1 MRSTSSPTRRKP
13 CSGPTETPYELV
25 MVSLG
30 LANYDGLRLCSQ
42 LRSVERTRHT
52 PILMLS
58 DIEDR
63 ARVLRGLD
71 LGVND
76 YLVRPIDSNE
86 IIARVRTQVRRKR
99 YADSLRSNVQAAMEM
114 AVVDPLTGLN
124 NRRYLQT
131 HVVGLMEQSA
141 QKGRPLSAMVLDI
154 DHFKKVNDAHGHDVG
169 DEILKGFASRVR
181 RVVRGADL
189 LCRFGGEEFVIV
201 MPETRLSTA
210 RLVAERVR
218 ARVAGSPFPI
228 RGGAETLTITVSI
241 GVAESHGGESP
252 DALIRRADQAL
263 YLSKSGGRNR
273 VTVDGSSAAAA

>member
-1 MRSTSSPTRRKP
+1 
-13 CSGPTETPYELV
+13 
-25 MVSLG
+25 
-30 LANYDGLRLCSQ
+30 
-42 LRSVERTRHT
+42 
-52 PILMLS
+52 
-58 DIEDR
+58 
-63 ARVLRGLD
+63 
-71 LGVND
+71 
-76 YLVRPIDSNE
+76 
-86 IIARVRTQVRRKR
+86 
-99 YADSLRSNVQAAMEM
+99 
-114 AVVDPLTGLN
+114 
-124 NRRYLQT
+124 
-131 HVVGLMEQSA
+131 
-141 QKGRPLSAMVLDI
+141 
-154 DHFKKVNDAHGHDVG
+154 
-169 DEILKGFASRVR
+169 
-181 RVVRGADL
+181 VRGADL